1 MSRLFA
7 ALYVSEM
14 WHSHW
19 RSNGSLYAKARCM
32 TLFDRVLSGE
42 EHRMQ
47 LNGLPLDSI
56 IEGAQASPTAS
67 TSGMGGEHE

>member
-7 ALYVSEM
+7 ALYVSEI

-32 TLFDRVLSGE
+32 VMFDRIITGG

-47 LNGLPLDSI
+47 MNGWPLDSI
-56 IEGAQASPTAS
+56 IDNKEP
-67 TSGMGGEHE
+67 EHVHP